1 APGAGLLVKATI
13 VVEHDS
19 QPCADLFPGYG
30 FGLAD
35 EPVEAESQAFED
47 TSTDD
52 KGVAQFDMTPA
63 DLPDTPQ
70 PLKATLR
77 TEVYEFGGRPVI
89 KTLSLPIRNH
99 RLAIGLKP
107 LFGDGAGDKPGR
119 LSFKVEYGYY
129 RLEVFD
135 PASGA
140 ASSNRFYAGWG
151 ASPGI
156 GDTPDKLQLVAD
168 KPLYTA
174 GEKAKLLIKPPFA
187 GEVLIS

>member
-1 APGAGLLVKATI
+1 
-13 VVEHDS
+13 
-19 QPCADLFPGYG
+19 
-30 FGLAD
+30 
-35 EPVEAESQAFED
+35 
-47 TSTDD
+47 
-52 KGVAQFDMTPA
+52 
-63 DLPDTPQ
+63 
-70 PLKATLR
+70 
-77 TEVYEFGGRPVI
+77 
-89 KTLSLPIRNH
+89 SLPIRNH

-107 LFGDGAGDKPGR
+107 LFGEGAVENGGDAAFDVIAINAAGVASAAGGLQYRLIPEDWDYQWFFKDGNWDYRVVTRDKAAAGTGKLDIAPEKPGR

-187 GEVLIS
+187 GEVLISIATDRVLDSWTVDA